1 MNGVKF
7 NELHSYNDLGFY
19 LKSYTIGEAPLVE
32 QRVSVPAM
40 NGTLDYADFFGF
52 PVFGDRQLKISL
64 KIIGTYEKQAEKYA
78 NLQNLIHGRKMNI
91 IFDDDDGWAY
101 DGRIK
106 VGELTHHTNG
116 GAGYVDIIATCYPYK
131 KRLEDTLIEAP
142 LTTNFVRIEIKND
155 SQEVVPEFVST
166 VKTTIL
172 WNNETYSFGSGS
184 AFFPQIVLP
193 AGDSVLQA
201 KAESGTGNLQIKFRG
216 GSL

>member
-40 NGTLDYADFFGF
+40 NGTLDYTDFFGF
-52 PVFGDRQLKISL
+52 PVFGDRELKISL
-64 KIIGTYEKQAEKYA
+64 KIIGTYEEQAEKYA
-78 NLQNLIHGRKMNI
+78 NLQNLVHGRKMNI
-91 IFDDDDGWAY
+91 IFDDDNEWAY

-106 VGELTHHTNG
+106 VGELTHHSSG
-116 GAGYVDIIATCYPYK
+116 GAGYVNILATCYPYK
-131 KRLEDTLIEAP
+131 RRLEYTLIETP
-142 LTTNFVRIEIKND
+142 LTTNFVPIEIEND
-155 SQEVVPEFVST
+155 GQEVVPEFISPVE
-166 VKTTIL
+166 TTIL
-172 WNNETYSFGSGS
+172 WNNETYSFEGGS